1 MVIAPWW
8 NLFDIL
14 HNFQSS
20 NLCMDKSHLWLFVWV
35 KVCNDLAENWLTTAI
50 SSRVIALKNSWLCA
64 KIFVLVDI
72 SESLS
77 RVILGDS
84 LASYIFYNVEG
95 GGVGEVITHKSFK
108 LQRQIDSVT
117 QGSRSKDESGR
128 ELGKGVAT
136 ELGYCK
142 GLGYSGV
149 LDFQICC
156 HRQVLSLLSWLTFF
170 MFPFFVLEND
180 NKTISNIDGNIKQRR

>member
-20 NLCMDKSHLWLFVWV
+20 NLCMDKSHLWLLVCV

-95 GGVGEVITHKSFK
+95 GVGEVITHKSFK

-128 ELGKGVAT
+128 GLGKGVGT
-136 ELGYCK
+136 ELWLLQGFGVFRC
-142 GLGYSGV
+142 SGFSNMLSSSGSFITKLINIFHVSV
-149 LDFQICC
+149 LCS
-156 HRQVLSLLSWLTFF
+156 RKW
-170 MFPFFVLEND
+170 
-180 NKTISNIDGNIKQRR
+180 

>member
-1 MVIAPWW
+1 M
-8 NLFDIL
+8 
-14 HNFQSS
+14 
-20 NLCMDKSHLWLFVWV
+20 
-35 KVCNDLAENWLTTAI
+35 
-50 SSRVIALKNSWLCA
+50 
-64 KIFVLVDI
+64 VDI

-84 LASYIFYNVEG
+84 LASYIFYNVE

-128 ELGKGVAT
+128 GLGKGVGT

-142 GLGYSGV
+142 SLGCSGV

-156 HRQVLSLLSWLTFF
+156 HRQVLSLLS
-170 MFPFFVLEND
+170 
-180 NKTISNIDGNIKQRR
+180 